1 MEKRRLTTYMV
12 LEEVFDKGVSL
23 KESYEKF
30 VEGKTKHES
39 DFVKE
44 LAYGVARNK
53 LLLDCFFMQA
63 TGKEMTNVFKKAK
76 HLLRMAVY
84 EIVFMK
90 HKDYA
95 VLSSIV
101 DIAKEKL
108 KNQDKFVNWALREFL
123 RNSSKLEIPGDADK
137 QSISFTYS
145 FPQHFVEY
153 LISEVGKDRAVQ
165 LMKFYNEK
173 PQTHAFNIETGEYR
187 EFLPGDRLTS
197 HEYILDPVYLN
208 IFRFL
213 QMEHIKTVLDCCAA
227 PGGKSFLLKSF
238 VKSAKIT
245 AIDKDGRR
253 IERMKENVERLKL
266 TGIKTETVD
275 LLKSDLGKV
284 FDLVIVDA
292 PCTATGTIRKN
303 PDVKYNYKKK
313 LETLRETQLSMLK
326 KADEYVKDG
335 GSLLYMTCSI
345 LNAENQEIAEEFIKS
360 NSDYKVYSQFF
371 SFGMPFNGGYGV
383 LLRKSGGE
391 DV

>member
-1 MEKRRLTTYMV
+1 MEKRRLTSYII

-23 KESYEKF
+23 KDSYSKETAD
-30 VEGKTKHES
+30 KTKHES

-44 LAYGVARNK
+44 LVYGVTRTK
-53 LLLDCFFMQA
+53 LLLDWFFMQA
-63 TGKEMTNVFKKAK
+63 VGKEMTNVSKKSK
-76 HLLRMAVY
+76 HLIRMAIY

-95 VLSSIV
+95 VLSSV
-101 DIAKEKL
+101 VEIAKEKL
-108 KNQDKFVNWALREFL
+108 RNQDKFVNWALREFL
-123 RNSSKLEIPGDADK
+123 RNCDKLELPGEKDK
-137 QSISFTYS
+137 QSLSFHYS

-153 LISEVGKDRAVQ
+153 LISEVGHDRAIQ

-173 PQTHAFNIETGEYR
+173 PQTFAFNVETGAFR
-187 EFLPGDRLTS
+187 EFNSGERLTS

-213 QMEHIKTVLDCCAA
+213 QMEDIKTVLDCCAA

-238 VKSAKIT
+238 IRNAKIT
-245 AIDKDGRR
+245 AIDRDSER
-253 IERMKENVERLKL
+253 IKIMKENIERLQL
-266 TGIKTETVD
+266 SGIKAEATD
-275 LLKSDLGKV
+275 LLKSDLQKV

-303 PDVKYNYKKK
+303 PDVKYNYRKK
-313 LETLRETQLSMLK
+313 LDTLWDTQIGMLE
-326 KADEYVKDG
+326 KADEYVRDG

-345 LNAENQEIAEEFIKS
+345 LSVENQEVITEFVSK

-371 SFGMPFNGGYGV
+371 SFGMPYNGGYGV
-383 LLRKSGGE
+383 LLKKSGGE